1 MNGAMLFS
9 GHTKVNYPSVNLVW
23 PVLNIDWQVRWYV
36 HLTYFCSQFSLQ
48 QKLLKI
54 CQSPDKNNFNV
65 LVSVFI
71 VSRHSV

>member
-36 HLTYFCSQFSLQ
+36 HLTYFCSQFSQLH
-48 QKLLKI
+48 KSATKI
-54 CQSPDKNNFNV
+54 IKN
-65 LVSVFI
+65 LSK
-71 VSRHSV
+71 SW